1 MPVSVIAAGQ
11 NILRRVFVRSTLY
24 AVCGILGFSF
34 FFIGISYYSQV
45 SGITERLERDARQKA
60 EFVANISAREIENK
74 NYGEMERLLNAVAKD
89 DHVTAAKAYSRF
101 GQEFASDFMSAAPT
115 SEVQFNE
122 YAFNAAQNGAA
133 NLLETDGSID
143 YVLPVFRNGVAVGS
157 VLVRVSKGEIA
168 GIFYNTLWQVVAL
181 LGVVAFA
188 FIPALGWL
196 MYKAT
201 AGISEVTQAA
211 KEATEGYLDCNL
223 ATDAPGEVGDLQGAF
238 RHLLETQRSN
248 IVEIERLAY
257 TDMIT
262 GLANRAKLDK
272 LAATMIDHKPGAEG
286 AVLYVGF
293 DRFKLI
299 NDMHGH
305 RVGDEVMR
313 QLAARLGRLL
323 DKVAHPHTKNAPA
336 LARFSGDEF
345 VAILPGLT
353 DPDQL
358 TEVSETVLRL
368 LSRPVQIGSMSLS
381 VSASAGFV
389 TYPEQGDTAEEVMK
403 NANLAMYQAKSA
415 SRGRA
420 VSYSETLRTQA
431 NERELIA
438 DRLRHAVDT
447 GGLEVFY
454 QPKVIPENGRI
465 VGSEALLRWNDEV
478 LGHVSP
484 AKFIP
489 IAEER
494 GLIAPIGRF
503 VLQRA
508 LYDTKHL
515 HSEGLETSVAVNVSP
530 AQFQEETFI
539 EETIGTVSESGVS
552 TEKVELEITESSL
565 MDYSDTVLDRIR
577 PIREQGVKFAIDDF
591 GTGYSCLSSLAN
603 MPFDTLKIDRSFI
616 MDIATCADRRTIVEL
631 IFLMAHQLNLETVAE
646 GIETPLQKDYLK
658 AWGGTL
664 GQGFLWSPAVAFPE
678 YRAMILAQSV
688 GAVRTEVASVLH

>member
-1 MPVSVIAAGQ
+1 
-11 NILRRVFVRSTLY
+11 
-24 AVCGILGFSF
+24 
-34 FFIGISYYSQV
+34 
-45 SGITERLERDARQKA
+45 
-60 EFVANISAREIENK
+60 
-74 NYGEMERLLNAVAKD
+74 MERLLNAVAKD

-122 YAFNAAQNGAA
+122 LALNAALTGEAKLQ
-133 NLLETDGSID
+133 ETAGSID
-143 YVLPVFRNGVAVGS
+143 YVLPVFRNGTAVGS
-157 VLVRVSKGEIA
+157 VLVRVSKAEIA

-211 KEATEGYLDCNL
+211 KEATEGYLDCDL
-223 ATDAPGEVGDLQGAF
+223 ETDAPGEVGDLQAAF
-238 RHLLETQRSN
+238 RHMLQTQRSN

-420 VSYSETLRTQA
+420 VSYSEALRTQA

-447 GGLEVFY
+447 GGLDVFY
-454 QPKVIPENGRI
+454 QPKVIPENGKI

-503 VLQRA
+503 VLQRS
-508 LYDTKHL
+508 LHDTKHL
-515 HSEGLETSVAVNVSP
+515 HDEGLETSVAVNVSP

-616 MDIATCADRRTIVEL
+616 SQIESNHQAAAIVRSVLGLGHGLQMRVIVEGVETQAELAFLEAENCRSLQGYL
-631 IFLMAHQLNLETVAE
+631 IGRPAA
-646 GIETPLQKDYLK
+646 IETFSALTM
-658 AWGGTL
+658 GGTIAEERL
-664 GQGFLWSPAVAFPE
+664 VA
-678 YRAMILAQSV
+678 
-688 GAVRTEVASVLH
+688 

>member
-1 MPVSVIAAGQ
+1 
-11 NILRRVFVRSTLY
+11 
-24 AVCGILGFSF
+24 
-34 FFIGISYYSQV
+34 
-45 SGITERLERDARQKA
+45 
-60 EFVANISAREIENK
+60 
-74 NYGEMERLLNAVAKD
+74 MERLLNAVAKD
-89 DHVTAAKAYSRF
+89 DYVTAAKAYSRF

-122 YAFNAAQNGAA
+122 HALNAALTGEDH
-133 NLLETDGSID
+133 LEETAGSID
-143 YVLPVFRNGVAVGS
+143 YVLPVFRNGTAVGS
-157 VLVRVSKGEIA
+157 VLVRVSKAEIA
-168 GIFYNTLWQVVAL
+168 EIFYKTLWQVLAL
-181 LGVVAFA
+181 LSVVAFA

-201 AGISEVTQAA
+201 AGISDVTQAA
-211 KEATEGYLDCNL
+211 KEATEGYLDCDL
-223 ATDAPGEVGDLQGAF
+223 ETDAPGEVGDLQAAF
-238 RHLLETQRSN
+238 QHMLQTQRSN

-257 TDMIT
+257 TDIIT
-262 GLANRAKLDK
+262 GLANRAQLDK

-313 QLAARLGRLL
+313 QLAARLARLL
-323 DKVAHPHTKNAPA
+323 DKVAHPLTDNAPA

-353 DPDQL
+353 DPEQL
-358 TEVSETVLRL
+358 TEVSGTVLKL
-368 LSRPVQIGSMSLS
+368 LSRPVEVGSVSVS

-389 TYPEQGDTAEEVMK
+389 TYPEQAATAEEVMK

-420 VSYSETLRTQA
+420 VSYSEALRTQA

-447 GGLEVFY
+447 DGLDVFY
-454 QPKVIPENGRI
+454 QPKVIPENGKI

-494 GLIAPIGRF
+494 GLIASIGRF
-503 VLQRA
+503 VLKKA
-508 LYDTKHL
+508 LEDTRCL
-515 HSEGLETSVAVNVSP
+515 HEEGLRTSVAVNVSP
-530 AQFQEETFI
+530 AQFQDENFI
-539 EETIGTVSESGVS
+539 EATIGTISESGVG
-552 TEKVELEITESSL
+552 TDKVELEITESSL

-577 PIREQGVKFAIDDF
+577 PIREKGVKFAIDDF

-631 IFLMAHQLNLETVAE
+631 IFLMAHQLNLDTVTE
-646 GIETPLQKDYLK
+646 GIETQLQKDYLK

-664 GQGFLWSPAVAFPE
+664 GQGYLWSPAVEFPE

-688 GAVRTEVASVLH
+688 GAIRTEVASALH